1 MQIKRGFTIFE
12 VILALGILT
21 TSVLLITGLQ
31 TKAIFRVL
39 DDRDAIEKIFLVKK
53 DLYLSMLETPTKQ
66 KSINK
71 LDSPEMT
78 ITTEIIDIAGK
89 SCLAPWKDKLKIL
102 KCEGVWQKDMF
113 TRSAVMGSIIF
124 KPEEKKEKNS

>member
-1 MQIKRGFTIFE
+1 M
-12 VILALGILT
+12 T

-31 TKAIFRVL
+31 TKAIFRVI

-53 DLYLSMLETPTKQ
+53 DLYLNMLEIPTKQ
-66 KSINK
+66 KTINK
-71 LDSPEMT
+71 LDNQDMT

-89 SCLAPWKDKLKIL
+89 SCLVPWKDKLKII
-102 KCEGVWQKDMF
+102 KSEGEWKKDMF